1 MKLSAAVAATALV
14 TGLLTVGV
22 ATPALAAPA
31 PAPARVRTA
40 AVSAAA
46 DTVSESQWLADV
58 GTAVAPA
65 RAYLQQYL
73 ADPTADNPAI
83 VLDIDN
89 TSLET
94 YFHPITEP
102 AVPQVLDLVT
112 YAHEHGIAVFFVTAR
127 PDFIRSVTLFSLLNA
142 GYPVDGLYG
151 RDLGDLFESVQD
163 FKTDQRIA
171 IENQGYTIIA
181 NIGNNVTDLEGGH
194 AQADFK
200 LPDYNGLLS

>member
-1 MKLSAAVAATALV
+1 MNLSAKVTAAALI
-14 TGLLTVGV
+14 TGLLAAGA
-22 ATPALAAPA
+22 ATPAVAAPA
-31 PAPARVRTA
+31 PAQVRTVA
-40 AVSAAA
+40 LPA
-46 DTVSESQWLADV
+46 DATGTVTPAQWLADV
-58 GTAVAPA
+58 STDLAPA
-65 RAYLQQYL
+65 WTYIEQYV
-73 ADPTADNPAI
+73 ADPTAVRPAI

-89 TSLET
+89 TSLQT

-102 AVPQVLDLVT
+102 AVPQVLELAT
-112 YAHEHGIAVFFVTAR
+112 YAHEHGISILFVTAR
-127 PDFIRSVTLFSLLNA
+127 PDFIASITRFTLENA

-163 FKTDQRIA
+163 FKTDMRTD

-194 AQADFK
+194 AEATFK